1 MGPHKTSKKQWALKM
16 QLPRMGRYVMAI
28 FFFRVWINRRW
39 ARSVTSFYS
48 EKYDLQNEMK
58 YL

>member
-28 FFFRVWINRRW
+28 FFFQGM
-39 ARSVTSFYS
+39 
-48 EKYDLQNEMK
+48 D
-58 YL
+58 